1 MICGKTFAANSNY
14 GVINGRRN
22 LASFLFQ
29 KPPTIGGMRLNTG
42 AHSWKEVLSAVLR
55 IVKVMLIK

>member
-1 MICGKTFAANSNY
+1 MVAETW
-14 GVINGRRN
+14 
-22 LASFLFQ
+22 LHSFFQ